1 MSSLVIPTCGIPFW
15 VTISISLPHLL
26 MSDVSSSPKVTI
38 RAVSAWL
45 FGSIFLISGLGLLVS
60 NVIGGLAL
68 IAVSLVLLPPISKR
82 LKVDF
87 STGIKIVLSL
97 IAIGIVSATTN
108 TDALT
113 NNASSSASTT
123 TSTTTKPV
131 EQETKQE
138 QAQLEIQSTSS
149 SRQYSFLEVTGEVKN
164 ITDKKMDNIQ
174 VVVSFYDV
182 EGNFIKD
189 GTAIIEYNP
198 ILAGQTSPF
207 TVIET
212 DNPAI
217 ENWTITFKK
226 LFGGTIPTTSRQKQ

>member
-1 MSSLVIPTCGIPFW
+1 
-15 VTISISLPHLL
+15 